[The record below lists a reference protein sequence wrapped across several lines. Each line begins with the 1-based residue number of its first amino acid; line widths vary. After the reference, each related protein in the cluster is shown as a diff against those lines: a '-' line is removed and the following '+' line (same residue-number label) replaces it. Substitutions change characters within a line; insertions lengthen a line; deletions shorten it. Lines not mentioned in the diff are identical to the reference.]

1 MGAKHNEISILLRG
15 GILLTRILALLAI
28 VSLATIA
35 FAHGTDKHVLGTVT
49 KITDTEITVETQTKE
64 VQIVKIAPDTSFVKS
79 GASATLKDLK
89 VGDRVGVYAKP
100 VGSDLIAHE
109 VRFRKQ
115 APAAA
120 ASATGKTQ

>member
-1 MGAKHNEISILLRG
+1 M
-15 GILLTRILALLAI
+15 LTRILALIAI
-28 VSLATIA
+28 VSLAAAA

-64 VQIVKIAPDTSFVKS
+64 VQVVKIAPDTAFVKS

-89 VGDRVGVYAKP
+89 VGDRVVIHAKP
-100 VGSDLIAHE
+100 MGSDLIAHE
-109 VRFRKQ
+109 VRFGKQ

-120 ASATGKTQ
+120 ANATGKTQ

>member
-1 MGAKHNEISILLRG
+1 MGAKYDESSVSLQG
-15 GILLTRILALLAI
+15 GILLTKILTLLAI
-28 VSLATIA
+28 ISLATVA

-64 VQIVKIAPDTSFVKS
+64 VQVVKIAPDTSFVKS

-89 VGDRVGVYAKP
+89 VGDRVVIHAKP

-109 VRFRKQ
+109 VRFGKQ
-115 APAAA
+115 
-120 ASATGKTQ
+120 ASATSGSSATK